1 LLWLAYGSALATS
14 KINLTPVF
22 AEAASYPTGYMTE
35 TLGIAK
41 APTGISGLDEITG
54 GGLPAGRPT
63 LICGGAGC
71 GKTLL
76 AMSFLVRGA
85 VDFDEP
91 GVFVSFE
98 EKSEELA
105 ANVASLGY
113 DLADLMARK
122 KLAMDYIRVE
132 RSEIEET
139 GEYDLEGLFVRL
151 GFAIDTVGAKRVVLD
166 TLEALFSGLSNTAVL
181 RAELRRLFAWLKDR
195 GVTAIITAERGDG
208 TFTRHGLEEYVSDC
222 VILLDHRIIDQISTR
237 RLRII
242 KYRGSSHGTNEYPFL
257 IEEDSVSVLPIT
269 STGLRH
275 PAPTERVSSG
285 IQSLDGMF
293 GTKGFYRGSTILISG
308 PAGTGKSCFAA
319 KFVDAACRRG
329 ERCLYFAFEESPD
342 QIIRNMRSI
351 EIDLAPWAQKELL
364 SFHATRPNMQGL
376 ERHVSVLQREVDRA
390 KPLVVVLDPISSL
403 TSVGSSSDVHSM
415 LLRLVDL
422 LKTRKITV
430 MLTSLE
436 SSEAGEGSNII
447 SALMDTWIVLRDS
460 EKDGRTHRTLH
471 IRKSR
476 GMAHSS
482 RIHGFQLQDTGIEL
496 LNN

>member
-1 LLWLAYGSALATS
+1 
-14 KINLTPVF
+14 
-22 AEAASYPTGYMTE
+22 
-35 TLGIAK
+35 
-41 APTGISGLDEITG
+41 
-54 GGLPAGRPT
+54 
-63 LICGGAGC
+63 
-71 GKTLL
+71 
-76 AMSFLVRGA
+76 
-85 VDFDEP
+85 
-91 GVFVSFE
+91 
-98 EKSEELA
+98 
-105 ANVASLGY
+105 
-113 DLADLMARK
+113 
-122 KLAMDYIRVE
+122 
-132 RSEIEET
+132 
-139 GEYDLEGLFVRL
+139 
-151 GFAIDTVGAKRVVLD
+151 
-166 TLEALFSGLSNTAVL
+166 LFSGLSNTAVL

-257 IEEDSVSVLPIT
+257 IDEDAISVLPIT

-275 PAPTERVSSG
+275 LAPTGRVSTG
-285 IQSLDGMF
+285 IEGLDRMF
-293 GTKGFYRGSTILISG
+293 GAKGYYRGSTILVSG
-308 PAGTGKSCFAA
+308 AAGTGKSCFAA

-351 EIDLAPWAQKELL
+351 GIDLAPWVQKGLL
-364 SFHATRPNMQGL
+364 SIHAKRPNLQGL

-390 KPLVVVLDPISSL
+390 KPHVVVLDPISSL
-403 TSVGSSSDVHSM
+403 ISVGSTSDVHSM

-422 LKTRKITV
+422 LKTRQITV
-430 MLTSLE
+430 MLTSLD
-436 SSEAGEGSNII
+436 SSDVGEGSSII
-447 SALMDTWIVLRDS
+447 SALMDTWIVLRDT
-460 EKDGRTHRTLH
+460 EKDGRTNRALH

-496 LNN
+496 LTN

>member
-1 LLWLAYGSALATS
+1 MAGHVGIT
-14 KINLTPVF
+14 KC
-22 AEAASYPTGYMTE
+22 PTGV
-35 TLGIAK
+35 
-41 APTGISGLDEITG
+41 SGLDDITG

-85 VDFDEP
+85 VDFGDP

-98 EKSEELA
+98 EKSEELT

-139 GEYDLEGLFVRL
+139 GEYDLEALFIRL
-151 GFAIDTVGAKRVVLD
+151 GYAIDTIGAKRIVLD
-166 TLEALFSGLSNTAVL
+166 TLEALFSGLTNTAVL
-181 RAELRRLFAWLKDR
+181 RAELRRLFGWLKDR
-195 GVTAIITAERGDG
+195 GITAIITAERGEG
-208 TFTRHGLEEYVSDC
+208 SFTRHGLEEYVSDC

-257 IEEDSVSVLPIT
+257 IEEDSISVLPIT

-275 PAPTERVSSG
+275 SAPTERISSG
-285 IQSLDGMF
+285 IESLDGMF
-293 GTKGFYRGSTILISG
+293 GAKGYYRGSTILVSG
-308 PAGTGKSCFAA
+308 PAGTGKSSLAA
-319 KFVDAACRRG
+319 QFVDAACRRG

-342 QIIRNMRSI
+342 QIMRNMRSI
-351 EIDLAPWAQKELL
+351 GIDLAPWAEQDLL
-364 SFHATRPNMQGL
+364 TFHATRPNLQGL
-376 ERHVSVLQREVDRA
+376 ERHVSVLQREVDRTR
-390 KPLVVVLDPISSL
+390 PHVVVLDPISSL
-403 TSVGSSSDVHSM
+403 TSVGSRSDVHSM

-422 LKTRKITV
+422 LKMREITV

-436 SSEAGEGSNII
+436 SKDPEEGSNII
-447 SALMDTWIVLRDS
+447 SALIDTWIVLRDS
-460 EKDGRTHRTLH
+460 EKDGGTHRQLN

-482 RIHGFQLQDTGIEL
+482 RIHGFKLQDTGISVL
-496 LNN
+496 TDFAA